1 MHLRLRKCEKSPQTY
16 RKLADLRLRNTS
28 CSFAEFA
35 VAELSL
41 NLRCPALDI
50 YMTLPLTPTIF
61 LPNWLASV
69 ENRCVD
75 EALMRASCGVHSA
88 GVF

>member
-1 MHLRLRKCEKSPQTY
+1 MHLQLRKCEKLPQTY

-41 NLRCPALDI
+41 NLRCPGLEI
-50 YMTLPLTPTIF
+50 RSL
-61 LPNWLASV
+61 
-69 ENRCVD
+69 EQ
-75 EALMRASCGVHSA
+75 ERAD
-88 GVF
+88 